1 MRCISLWMK
10 PRCGKM
16 NDLLNIH
23 PEVQDA
29 LDSGRAVVAL
39 ESTIVAHGM
48 PYPQNLETAQQ
59 LEAIVREGG
68 AVPATVAVVN
78 GKLQVGCSAEDLK
91 ALATEPG
98 VLKVS
103 RRDLP
108 LALARRTLGATTV
121 SGTLIGCELAGIRVF
136 ATGGIGGVHRGVDQ
150 TWDISA
156 DIPELA
162 KSSVAVVS
170 AGAKSILDLPK
181 TLEALETA
189 GVTVVGFDT
198 DEFPA
203 FFTPKSGLKAPHR
216 VNNPAEMANA
226 MRAKWTLGLEGGF
239 LIANPIPS
247 EFSADPKQVQ
257 RAIDEGLA
265 QADVEGISG
274 KDLTP
279 FLLRFVNEKTEGK
292 SLQANRALV
301 QHNVRVGTAVAVAFA
316 GLSV

>member
-1 MRCISLWMK
+1 MMSDFLHIL
-10 PRCGKM
+10 
-16 NDLLNIH
+16 
-23 PEVQDA
+23 PEVQEA
-29 LDSGRAVVAL
+29 LKSGQAVVAL

-48 PYPQNLETAQQ
+48 PYPQNLETAQR
-59 LEAIVREGG
+59 LESIVRAGG
-68 AVPATVAVVN
+68 AVPATVAVVD
-78 GKLQVGCSAEDLK
+78 GKLQVGCTIEDLT
-91 ALATEPG
+91 ALATSPD

-108 LALARRTLGATTV
+108 LALARKKLGATTV

-136 ATGGIGGVHRGVDQ
+136 ATGGIGGVHRGVER

-189 GVTVVGFDT
+189 GVTVVGYAT

-203 FFTPKSGLKAPHR
+203 FFTPTSGIVAPHR
-216 VNNPAEMANA
+216 VDSAQEMAAA
-226 MRAKWTLGLEGGF
+226 MDAKWSLGLKGGF
-239 LIANPIPS
+239 LIANPIPV
-247 EFSADPKQVQ
+247 EFSADPLLVQ
-257 RAIDEGLA
+257 HAIDLGLKEA
-265 QADVEGISG
+265 ASKGVTG

-279 FLLRFVNEKTEGK
+279 FLLRYVNEATEGK
-292 SLQANRALV
+292 SLAANRALV
-301 QHNVRVGTAVAVAFA
+301 EHNVSVGTAVAVAYA
-316 GLSV
+316 SR

>member
-1 MRCISLWMK
+1 MSDFLHIL
-10 PRCGKM
+10 
-16 NDLLNIH
+16 
-23 PEVQDA
+23 PEVQEA
-29 LDSGRAVVAL
+29 LKSGQAVVAL

-48 PYPQNLETAQQ
+48 PYPQNLETAQR
-59 LEAIVREGG
+59 LESIVRAGG
-68 AVPATVAVVN
+68 AVPATVAVIN
-78 GKLQVGCSAEDLK
+78 GKLQVGCTIEDLT
-91 ALATEPG
+91 ALATSPD

-108 LALARRTLGATTV
+108 LALARKKLGATTV

-136 ATGGIGGVHRGVDQ
+136 ATGGIGGVHRGVER

-189 GVTVVGFDT
+189 GVTVVGYAT

-203 FFTPKSGLKAPHR
+203 FFIPTSGIAAPHR
-216 VNNPAEMANA
+216 VDSAQEMAAA
-226 MRAKWTLGLEGGF
+226 MDAKWSLGLKGGF
-239 LIANPIPS
+239 LIANPIPV
-247 EFSADPKQVQ
+247 EFSADPLLVQ
-257 RAIDEGLA
+257 HAIDLGLKEA
-265 QADVEGISG
+265 ASKRVTG

-279 FLLRFVNEKTEGK
+279 FLLRYVNEATEGK
-292 SLQANRALV
+292 SLAANRALV
-301 QHNVRVGTAVAVAFA
+301 EHNVSVGTAVAVTYA
-316 GLSV
+316 SR

>member
-1 MRCISLWMK
+1 MRK
-10 PRCGKM
+10 
-16 NDLLNIH
+16 
-23 PEVQDA
+23 
-29 LDSGRAVVAL
+29 
-39 ESTIVAHGM
+39 
-48 PYPQNLETAQQ
+48 
-59 LEAIVREGG
+59 GG

-78 GKLQVGCSAEDLK
+78 GKLQVGCSALDLK
-91 ALATEPG
+91 ALATDPG

-150 TWDISA
+150 SWDISA

-189 GVTVVGFDT
+189 GVTVVGYDT

-203 FFTPKSGLKAPHR
+203 FFTPHSGLKAPHR
-216 VNNPAEMANA
+216 VNNPEEMANA
-226 MRAKWTLGLEGGF
+226 MRAKWSLGLEGGF
-239 LIANPIPS
+239 LIANPIPD

-257 RAIDEGLA
+257 RAIEEGLA

-279 FLLRFVNEKTEGK
+279 FLLRFVNDKTEGK

-316 GLSV
+316 SLSS

>member
-1 MRCISLWMK
+1 MSFGSLWMK
-10 PRCGKM
+10 RLFGSM
-16 NDLLNIH
+16 NHFLKIL

-29 LDSGRAVVAL
+29 LDAGKAVVAL

-48 PYPQNLETAQQ
+48 PYPQNLETAQR
-59 LEAIVREGG
+59 LESIVREGG

-78 GKLQVGCSAEDLK
+78 GKLQVGCSASDLR
-91 ALATEPG
+91 ALATESD

-108 LALARRTLGATTV
+108 LALARKALGATTV

-136 ATGGIGGVHRGVDQ
+136 ATGGIGGVHRSVDQ

-189 GVTVVGFDT
+189 GVTVVGFNT

-216 VNNPAEMANA
+216 VNNAEEMAAA
-226 MRAKWTLGLEGGF
+226 MRAKWSLGLDGGF
-239 LIANPIPS
+239 LIANPIPVES
-247 EFSADPKQVQ
+247 SADPKQIQ
-257 RAIDEGLA
+257 EAIEEGLS
-265 QADVEGISG
+265 QAHSEGVSG

-279 FLLRFVNEKTEGK
+279 FLLRFVNQKTAGK

-301 QHNVRVGTAVAVAFA
+301 EHNVAVGTAVAVAHA
-316 GLSV
+316 ALMA